1 MTPQSSAP
9 RQGATG
15 TPAFTP
21 RRVAMLAVAAYAVL
35 LALLNL
41 GRVRINFVL
50 FRTEASLI
58 VVILLALAL
67 GFLAGWL
74 FDDVRGRKRRDAA

>member
-1 MTPQSSAP
+1 
-9 RQGATG
+9 
-15 TPAFTP
+15 
-21 RRVAMLAVAAYAVL
+21 MLAVAAYAVL

-50 FRTEASLI
+50 FKTEASLI

-67 GFLAGWL
+67 GFLGGWL
-74 FDDVRGRKRRDAA
+74 FDDVRNRRRGTSS